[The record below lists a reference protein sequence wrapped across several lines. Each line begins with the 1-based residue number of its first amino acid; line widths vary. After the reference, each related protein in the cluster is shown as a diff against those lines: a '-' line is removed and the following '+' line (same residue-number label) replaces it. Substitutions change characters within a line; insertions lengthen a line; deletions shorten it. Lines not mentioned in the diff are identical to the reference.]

1 MLHWS
6 RILHPLTGD
15 ISVPVKSWEF
25 KYRLR
30 IHFIHLP
37 SYSSCLHYS
46 AMTLLTTTL
55 EYLSPIAGQVHISI
69 LLLLLCS
76 FITLFSVSFV
86 FCKLA
91 APPHSPTQRIPS
103 LFFPFCL
110 SIGSLSCSSCPPVV
124 LRSLFLA
131 SILPSLQSRA
141 DIGHEV
147 REMGSH
153 APAVSRLKWA

>member
-1 MLHWS
+1 ML
-6 RILHPLTGD
+6 PEDT
-15 ISVPVKSWEF
+15 F
-25 KYRLR
+25 
-30 IHFIHLP
+30 FHLP

-46 AMTLLTTTL
+46 AMTLFRTTL
-55 EYLSPIAGQVHISI
+55 EYLSPIAGQEHISI

-91 APPHSPTQRIPS
+91 APPHSPPRHTPS
-103 LFFPFCL
+103 LFCPFL
-110 SIGSLSCSSCPPVV
+110 SIGSLSYSSRPPPVV

-131 SILPSLQSRA
+131 SIPPSLQSIA